1 MEHPKTMVGWL
12 LLLFVV
18 VVVRTLRGLRLILK
32 FLTHLEEQK
41 LKICASFRMNV
52 EPWPGYF
59 GLPQNQHFSTRIATT
74 QLERIDWT
82 LDAQTLQDDRIADG
96 NGYGERK
103 G

>member
-1 MEHPKTMVGWL
+1 MVGWL

-82 LDAQTLQDDRIADG
+82 LDAGRSKIELLMGMDM
-96 NGYGERK
+96 GEER
-103 G
+103 GRVGLGVG